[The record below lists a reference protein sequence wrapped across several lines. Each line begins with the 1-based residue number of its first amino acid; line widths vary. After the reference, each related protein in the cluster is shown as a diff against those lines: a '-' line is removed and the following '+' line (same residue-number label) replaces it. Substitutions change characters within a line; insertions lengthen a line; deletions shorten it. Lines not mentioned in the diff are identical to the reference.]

1 MSVSQYF
8 QQLEGEDLDQKISGA
23 NEFEEYL
30 QGGGTFT
37 DKEVERYIKDIL
49 EILESDSIESS
60 LLKPVLGS
68 LEFFIALEY
77 YRIKSYGGRVLKTCK
92 RLFQIEEEDNNLQG
106 LVVSLMRRF
115 IKVEGASFVLDIVES
130 WFQDENRLLRVGM
143 LECFRTEIELNL
155 DDFPIIKLIPLI
167 VPFLLMD
174 DPELS
179 DISIKIFE
187 EIYSYVGKPI
197 IQELKKILIVDKE
210 GGEEKEKKQEEEDDD
225 DEFGFNKKKKI
236 KIETKET
243 KLLKYLKGRFKRVIP
258 ASKMNKLDLNG
269 KKLHAQKEETKKED
283 PFSSIFS
290 YNTSYS
296 TTTTTTTTSTTTKPE
311 TGRKG
316 RSKKRTKKKPRSL
329 SVGKKSTIGRSKKGI
344 SSKPNTRK
352 PIKKTTSTQTR
363 KLKPK
368 EERAQISQRPKS
380 KKPIEK
386 PKKTLVLNVNSN
398 GSKDNKEQENLVN
411 LLDLIHQVIGILPTT
426 YFEDRT
432 NIQAIV
438 NKTASALKTNSQ
450 ELKSKTSQILEDVY
464 QHNKSSL
471 IGIITDLPPK
481 SGSLISTAL
490 EDYSSIKIP
499 LKNSTTKATKTKAKS
514 KTKPNPKTNPK
525 PNGNGNKD
533 NAKRAPMRGR
543 RNTIGS
549 GIKAK
554 KKRGKSVGR
563 KPLKINRNN
572 NSTNNEQD
580 FDSIVSSLKSTKK
593 KLPRKGLKKRSTQTI
608 GTKISPFIAPFK
620 QACLTEMDLESQCE
634 KMERLAETAPKSDWE
649 ISFPKVIENTFI
661 GLFSK
666 NENISSR
673 ISLTLL
679 SLFENQ
685 PNCFKKHTKFV
696 IDKFLKYG
704 ENADQLT
711 LEETLTYIPQLANLL
726 NSNLALSSL
735 VNHFK
740 KGNENILNFCLIF
753 LKNICSNITKSQ
765 LENHMN
771 KLMENFKNLINH
783 KDNKIRRGV
792 VTCIVEFW
800 LIIGPEI
807 EQKYFVD
814 YIKPNAINLIKIF
827 IKQKQ
832 KK

>member
-8 QQLEGEDLDQKISGA
+8 QQLEGEDLDHKISGA

-49 EILESDSIESS
+49 EILESDNKVSS

-92 RLFQIEEEDNNLQG
+92 RLFQIEEEDSNLQG

-115 IKVEGASFVLDIVES
+115 IKVEGASFVLDTVES

-179 DISIKIFE
+179 DISIKILE

-197 IQELKKILIVDKE
+197 IQELKKILIVNKE
-210 GGEEKEKKQEEEDDD
+210 GVEEKEKKQEEEEDDD
-225 DEFGFNKKKKI
+225 DEFGLNKKKKI

-258 ASKMNKLDLNG
+258 VSKMNKLDLNG
-269 KKLHAQKEETKKED
+269 KKLHAQEEETKKED

-290 YNTSYS
+290 YDTSYS
-296 TTTTTTTTSTTTKPE
+296 TTTSTTTKPE

-316 RSKKRTKKKPRSL
+316 RSKKRAKKKPRSL
-329 SVGKKSTIGRSKKGI
+329 SVGKRSTIGRSKKGI
-344 SSKPNTRK
+344 SSKPNIRK
-352 PIKKTTSTQTR
+352 PIKKTTNTPTR

-368 EERAQISQRPKS
+368 EERAQTSQRPKS

-386 PKKTLVLNVNSN
+386 PKKGLVLNVTGN
-398 GSKDNKEQENLVN
+398 GRKGNKEQENLVN

-426 YFEDRT
+426 YFEDTT

-438 NKTASALKTNSQ
+438 NKTASTFKTNSQ

-464 QHNKSSL
+464 QQNKSSL
-471 IGIITDLPPK
+471 IEIITDLPPK
-481 SGSLISTAL
+481 SGNLISTTL

-499 LKNSTTKATKTKAKS
+499 LKNSHTKKTKMKAKS
-514 KTKPNPKTNPK
+514 KPKPKLKPKPK
-525 PNGNGNKD
+525 PNNNNDNKD
-533 NAKRAPMRGR
+533 NVKRTPLRGR

-549 GIKAK
+549 GIKLK
-554 KKRGKSVGR
+554 RKRGKSAGR

-572 NSTNNEQD
+572 NSTNDEQD

-608 GTKISPFIAPFK
+608 GTKISPFVAPFK
-620 QACLTEMDLESQCE
+620 QACLTEKDLEGQCE
-634 KMERLAETAPKSDWE
+634 KMETLAETAPKSDWE

-704 ENADQLT
+704 ENADQLI
-711 LEETLTYIPQLANLL
+711 LEETLTYIPQMANLL

-735 VNHFK
+735 VNYFK

-765 LENHMN
+765 LENQMN

-792 VTCIVEFW
+792 VSCIVEFW